1 MTIGYSSS
9 IPQRA
14 LFDDYERLSHEG
26 LTRVIG
32 VELKMRSTGGPT
44 VELGMWVPERELIIP
59 NVRFVPATYLELPL
73 TVHTAHG
80 DLNLQLAALQ

>member
-9 IPQRA
+9 IPRA
-14 LFDDYERLSHEG
+14 FDDYGRLSHAG

-32 VELKMRSTGGPT
+32 VELKMRSNGGP
-44 VELGMWVPERELIIP
+44 VIELGMWVPDRELLIP
-59 NVRFVPATYLELPL
+59 NIRYGLPQRLELPL